1 MIEVPRNSGTQTE
14 REKLL
19 ERSKEFS
26 AIAIKNEILY
36 LGTPQSKDSVYRSLP
51 QRGFEVRV
59 WSGRYPTNEELERY
73 GAGTQVAPIIMERIT
88 ANPELQTGGGIA
100 GNRGQATDPEHINE
114 MDLQEKELDYGDEG
128 FNLQYM
134 LDTTL
139 ADALRTKIKLTDIPI
154 IGCGYDNVP
163 ETLEWLIQPNKAL
176 TEQDSTPYTKLHQ
189 LYYASGVSD
198 KFIPLKHKV
207 MTLDPSGSNGD
218 ELAFGIG
225 GATNSYIYILSVG
238 GFRGGCTPD
247 NMDKVL
253 LKMISTS
260 TKILD
265 IEKNMGHGTVGLLF
279 QSHKGAIVTKL
290 KTNVDDI
297 QVLKMLNESGL
308 SKLELIK
315 ALSDISITE
324 YHVVGQKE
332 KRIIDTISPVTRR
345 HKLVITTNALK
356 DDWEYCQQHSNDK
369 RTSFSILYQ
378 LSSITYDRGSLIHD
392 DRADC
397 IQRIVETCKGFLS
410 IDALAASK
418 KRDDADKKVWVNNP
432 MGYSKEVLN
441 QGVVPTR
448 QRRASTPR
456 RRTNR

>member
-73 GAGTQVAPIIMERIT
+73 GAGTQIAPIIMQRIT

-100 GNRGQATDPEHINE
+100 GSRGQATDPAHINE
-114 MDLQEKELDYGDEG
+114 MDLQEKELDYGEEG

-139 ADALRTKIKLTDIPI
+139 ADALRTKIKLTDVPI

-163 ETLEWLIQPNKAL
+163 ETLEWLVQPNKAI

-218 ELAFGIG
+218 ELAFAIG

-247 NMDKVL
+247 NFDKVL
-253 LKMISTS
+253 LKMISTN
-260 TKILD
+260 TKLLD

-279 QSHKGAIVTKL
+279 QSHKAAIVTKL
-290 KTNVDDI
+290 KTNTDDA
-297 QVLKMLNESGL
+297 QVIKLLDQSGL
-308 SKLELIK
+308 SKPELIK
-315 ALSDISITE
+315 AIMEIGVSE

-369 RTSFSILYQ
+369 RMSFSILYQ
-378 LSSITYDRGSLIHD
+378 LSSITYDRGSLVHD

-397 IQRIVETCKGFLS
+397 VQRIVETCKGFLS

-418 KRDDADKKVWVNNP
+418 KRDDAEKQAWVNNP

-441 QGVVPTR
+441 QGTMPSR

-456 RRTNR
+456 RRVNR